1 MNRRKKRYQFK
12 KKFVKTIERRI
23 VRKLM
28 QLAKKDISDIICN
41 LPKLS
46 LNDKLFVES
55 DNLNNSCLNRNKN
68 IRDIHLAESYFCTAI
83 LLLDLIKMSKCN
95 SIKDGYIYPALFAF
109 RHSLEL
115 IMKDTLNIL
124 VGKNNVA
131 DVVKNKVHNLET
143 IWNVFKNKAPY
154 DETTIVIDNL
164 IKELSNTDPNSF
176 NFRYSYDIKGNPI
189 DISLNNE
196 FVMDDDIR
204 KKKTFIIDNENLKM
218 IMLKMYDYFDRINWQ
233 MQK

>member
-1 MNRRKKRYQFK
+1 MDWQDNVNRYIRNKGLLQKQIANK
-12 KKFVKTIERRI
+12 IGITEPSLC
-23 VRKLM
+23 RKL
-28 QLAKKDISDIICN
+28 
-41 LPKLS
+41 
-46 LNDKLFVES
+46 
-55 DNLNNSCLNRNKN
+55 KN
-68 IRDIHLAESYFCTAI
+68 ERKWSVD
-83 LLLDLIKMSKCN
+83 DLIKMSKCN